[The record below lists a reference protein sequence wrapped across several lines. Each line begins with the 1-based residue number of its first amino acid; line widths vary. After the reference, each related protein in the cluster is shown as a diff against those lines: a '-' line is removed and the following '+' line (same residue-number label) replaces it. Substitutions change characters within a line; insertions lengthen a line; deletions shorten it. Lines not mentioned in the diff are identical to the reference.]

1 MLRLGRSK
9 RHNCVAFAM
18 KKGIIATLV
27 LGASTGF
34 GIVVAAAK
42 HEMVA
47 APGSK
52 VGQVMVAG
60 LTRDAAL
67 AKIRT
72 WWEMEKMR
80 EITLSLANPELL
92 ETSSSKAIQ
101 ARPGQ
106 LGFTVDDALS
116 LQPVSFRDFWEET
129 KALWD
134 KADEGKSYPIKFKK
148 VGEPSVDLA
157 GFVKQNVKAPR
168 PARLTYDNG
177 RFLRTPEITGMELDA
192 EQVGTQVLIALEG
205 DGTTTLPIR
214 ASAPKIS
221 NEQLDAI
228 NEVRNEYTTSFSE
241 GKVSRSSN
249 IRTAAE
255 RINGIVLAPGD
266 RFSFNSTV
274 GRRTAASGFKM
285 AGVYKDGKHDIDF
298 GGGICQVSTTLYN
311 AALFADLKI
320 AKRSNHSMPVP
331 YVPLGRDAT
340 VDWNGIDLVIE
351 NNLETP
357 IAISSSVG
365 GGRITFRILG
375 KKDPSLK
382 VEMIASGSR
391 SWDAG
396 QQTVKDP
403 SLSGGTTK
411 VIERGTAGRAIST
424 WRVVYKNGKEV
435 RRDTIGESYYRG
447 GKRIV
452 AVGTGPPKAPK
463 SEETAPVPPVAP
475 PPNERDG
482 L

>member
-1 MLRLGRSK
+1 
-9 RHNCVAFAM
+9 M
-18 KKGIIATLV
+18 KKGIIATLI
-27 LGASTGF
+27 LGASTGL
-34 GIVVAAAK
+34 GVVVAAAK
-42 HEMVA
+42 HETVA

-52 VGQVMVAG
+52 VGPVVVAG
-60 LTRDAAL
+60 LTREAAT

-72 WWEMEKMR
+72 WWESEKMR
-80 EITLSLANPELL
+80 DISLSLPNSE
-92 ETSSSKAIQ
+92 KAVK

-106 LGFTVDDALS
+106 LGFTVDDQLS
-116 LQPVSFRDFWEET
+116 VQPVSFRDFWEDT

-134 KADEGKSYPIKFKK
+134 KSDEGKSFPIKFKK
-148 VGEPSVDLA
+148 VGE
-157 GFVKQNVKAPR
+157 NVESPK
-168 PARLTYDNG
+168 PARLTYEG
-177 RFLRTPEITGMELDA
+177 GQFIRTHEVPGMELDA
-192 EQVGTQVLIALEG
+192 NEVGPAVLTALQG
-205 DGTTTLPIR
+205 NG
-214 ASAPKIS
+214 SAPLVLKTSEPKIS
-221 NEQLDAI
+221 NQELDAI
-228 NEVRNEYTTSFSE
+228 NEVRTEFSTSFSE

-249 IRTAAE
+249 IRTAAA

-266 RFSFNSTV
+266 RFSFNGTV
-274 GRRTAASGFKM
+274 GRRTAASGFKE
-285 AGVYKDGKHDIDF
+285 AGVYKDGKHDIDY

-357 IAISSSVG
+357 IALSSSVS

-391 SWDAG
+391 SWSAG
-396 QQTVKDP
+396 QQTIKDP
-403 SLSGGTTK
+403 SLPAGVTK

-424 WRVVYKNGKEV
+424 WRVVYKDGVEV

-452 AVGTGPPKAPK
+452 AVGTGAPKAPAP
-463 SEETAPVPPVAP
+463 EESPVVPPTVP
-475 PPNERDG
+475 PPDERDG
-482 L
+482 I